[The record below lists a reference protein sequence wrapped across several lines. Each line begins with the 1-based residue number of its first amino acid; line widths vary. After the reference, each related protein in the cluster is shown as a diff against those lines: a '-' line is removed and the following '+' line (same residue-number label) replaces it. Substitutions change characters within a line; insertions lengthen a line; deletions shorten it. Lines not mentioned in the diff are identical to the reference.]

1 MVAIKKISKV
11 QVKNV
16 DRFKLEIKIMKI
28 LDHPNIIKLFEHF
41 EDHKNI
47 YLVMELSTGGELFD
61 RIIDESRLSERQSA
75 IIMRQVFRALSYMH
89 EQHIM
94 HRDMK
99 PENFL
104 FSTKESVE
112 TTTLKLI
119 DFGLSRQFEPG
130 EMMTTRAG
138 TPYYVAPQVLAGKYD
153 HMCDLWSAGVI
164 MYIML
169 VGYPPFYADNDTEVL
184 AKVRHGKYNFI
195 NQDWKDISA
204 DAKEL
209 IRGLLKMSTKDRLTA
224 AQALEHPWIKH
235 SAPAAPKKN
244 VSPTVLSNLRAFRSV
259 NKLKKMALQVIA
271 QQMNDDQI
279 KDLRDLFTSL
289 DKDGNGQ
296 LTVSE
301 MREGIE
307 KSGLAE
313 KAPDLE
319 QVLKEVDSDGSGVID
334 YTEWIASTLN
344 RRLYMQ
350 EDIMWSAFKVF
361 DRDGN
366 GKISKMELQQ
376 ILQTDDAVAAVVGNN
391 GSGSI
396 DDIMK
401 EVDRNNDGEID
412 FDEFMMMMRGGQPAE
427 EGN

>member
-1 MVAIKKISKV
+1 MGCASSKPAEQAAAPGGSAAKPSTGGGGNAAPAAGNTAAGNSDGVGTGHGINKCNFILERRDKITDYYDSENQNIGAGSYGSVSKAKRKETGALVAIKKISKV

-47 YLVMELSTGGELFD
+47 YLVMELCTGNELFD

-89 EQHIM
+89 ECHVM
-94 HRDMK
+94 HRDLK

-153 HMCDLWSAGVI
+153 HMCDQWSAGVI

-209 IRGLLKMSTKDRLTA
+209 IRGLLKMSTKDRFTA
-224 AQALEHPWIKH
+224 AQALEHP
-235 SAPAAPKKN
+235 
-244 VSPTVLSNLRAFRSV
+244 
-259 NKLKKMALQVIA
+259 
-271 QQMNDDQI
+271 
-279 KDLRDLFTSL
+279 
-289 DKDGNGQ
+289 
-296 LTVSE
+296 
-301 MREGIE
+301 
-307 KSGLAE
+307 
-313 KAPDLE
+313 
-319 QVLKEVDSDGSGVID
+319 
-334 YTEWIASTLN
+334 
-344 RRLYMQ
+344 
-350 EDIMWSAFKVF
+350 
-361 DRDGN
+361 
-366 GKISKMELQQ
+366 
-376 ILQTDDAVAAVVGNN
+376 
-391 GSGSI
+391 
-396 DDIMK
+396 
-401 EVDRNNDGEID
+401 
-412 FDEFMMMMRGGQPAE
+412 
-427 EGN
+427 